1 MKTMLWL
8 TLLIFLMLGL
18 AIYHE
23 GTIDPYEEGMHLDY
37 KIECENGFVYKV
49 KGSALSTRSIQ
60 VLNSDGTP
68 LRCGKKI
75 Y

>member
-8 TLLIFLMLGL
+8 TLLVFLMLGL

-49 KGSALSTRSIQ
+49 KGNALSTRSIQ

>member
-1 MKTMLWL
+1 MR
-8 TLLIFLMLGL
+8 TLFLICTVAFTLLGL

-37 KIECENGFVYKV
+37 TIECENGFVYKV
-49 KGSALSTRSIQ
+49 KGSALSSRSIQ